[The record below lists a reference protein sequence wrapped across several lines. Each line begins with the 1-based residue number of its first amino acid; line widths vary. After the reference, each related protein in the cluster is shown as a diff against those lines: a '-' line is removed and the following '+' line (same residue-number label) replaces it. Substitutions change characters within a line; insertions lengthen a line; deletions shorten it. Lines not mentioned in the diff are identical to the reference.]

1 MSAKIRSQW
10 FLIFPAL
17 LLRCINLLELPSP
30 FHEAVQVFVEGG
42 INRSEELGSTRSV
55 T

>member
-17 LLRCINLLELPSP
+17 LLRCINLLELLSP